1 MTKFSENVLTDLSIQ
16 KKKKKKKKERQFE
29 ESEKKGTE
37 TECPNMTIDQ

>member
-16 KKKKKKKKERQFE
+16 KKKKKKKERQFE